1 MPMQNRPPSGYSSIV
16 SCIIHLAA
24 AAVTMSASAVE
35 NVCIKESNQYGAPG
49 LAPKLRSHP
58 IGHPTPMSILLAE
71 IGETIEAQQV
81 VDIVR
86 RADEAIMDVYGNPDQ
101 STWNITRKD
110 GTQDGNEPLTDAD
123 LRANTVRI
131 SPECGRKYEGL
142 LFASFFMQGLPK
154 TCQYCCGL
162 LTSYMEDLLVIC
174 EGLAML
180 AGGKVPVISEEN
192 KMSSWEQRRHY
203 KYCWMVDPLDGT
215 KEFIKRNGEF
225 TVNVALCRDGLPI
238 FGVVSAPVRRT
249 VWFAAEAQGA
259 YKQVASSG
267 IHVDLPA
274 QPHTHSSSRCRFAH
288 ILRPGYALCGNR
300 MGKSLP
306 CGDNRICRHHL
317 KSPPFLHYPERS
329 AFMLRATGPK

>member
-1 MPMQNRPPSGYSSIV
+1 
-16 SCIIHLAA
+16 
-24 AAVTMSASAVE
+24 
-35 NVCIKESNQYGAPG
+35 
-49 LAPKLRSHP
+49 
-58 IGHPTPMSILLAE
+58 
-71 IGETIEAQQV
+71 
-81 VDIVR
+81 
-86 RADEAIMDVYGNPDQ
+86 
-101 STWNITRKD
+101 
-110 GTQDGNEPLTDAD
+110 
-123 LRANTVRI
+123 
-131 SPECGRKYEGL
+131 
-142 LFASFFMQGLPK
+142 
-154 TCQYCCGL
+154 
-162 LTSYMEDLLVIC
+162 
-174 EGLAML
+174 ML

-300 MGKSLP
+300 MGGRK
-306 CGDNRICRHHL
+306 
-317 KSPPFLHYPERS
+317 
-329 AFMLRATGPK
+329 ATAPHRGGHFF